1 MNSIKKL
8 FILYFY
14 LKQLI
19 KAHIT
24 TSELH
29 NRIVAEESLQ
39 KENSKGWLG
48 KLIFKALVTSILVF
62 FTFVFLHQGSL
73 FFNKDGSS
81 VFNKLMLFELTATFV
96 FLFSVFLVHRGISSV
111 MNMEV
116 KNSPTALK
124 SSVEALLVIF
134 SAVLL
139 LFVTVLI
146 PFYLVYPEIDV
157 ADKKLR
163 LNYIF
168 MAILSLFFY
177 YFVEREQSKRR
188 LQKELLRTAKL
199 QKESFEA
206 QLQHLR
212 NQMNPHFLFN
222 SLNVLV
228 TLIKIDQDRAVKFV
242 QKLSEVYRAFLQ
254 NSEKELITLHQEL
267 NVVKAYNYLLK
278 TRFGDAIAFKIDIPK
293 EKKELFLP
301 PGTLQTLIENAV
313 KHNGSTRKEP
323 LVIKVSTEK
332 DRLIVSNKLKARKS
346 AATSTNTGLKNLINR
361 YKFLTNKKATFKKVD
376 GYFIAEI
383 PLLKLEAKE
392 QVIMKNE
399 AI

>member
-1 MNSIKKL
+1 MNSTKKL

-14 LKQLI
+14 LKQSI
-19 KAHIT
+19 KKYIT

-29 NRIVAEESLQ
+29 NQIVAEESLQ
-39 KENSKGWLG
+39 KESSKGWIG
-48 KLIFKALVTSILVF
+48 KLILKALVTSILVF
-62 FTFVFLHQGSL
+62 FTIVFLHQGTL

-81 VFNKLMLFELTATFV
+81 VFNKVMAFELTATFV
-96 FLFSVFLVHRGISSV
+96 FLFLIFLVQRGISSF
-111 MNMEV
+111 MNLKI

-124 SSVEALLVIF
+124 SSIEAILVIS

-139 LFVTVLI
+139 LFITVLI
-146 PFYLVYPEIDV
+146 PFYLVFPEIDV
-157 ADKKLR
+157 IDRKIR

-168 MAILSLFFY
+168 MAILALFFY
-177 YFVEREQSKRR
+177 YFGEREQSKRR

-254 NSEKELITLHQEL
+254 NSEKELISLHEEL
-267 NVVKAYNYLLK
+267 KVVKAYNYLLK
-278 TRFGDAIAFKIDIPK
+278 TRFGDAIAFKSDIP
-293 EKKELFLP
+293 EEHKKLFLP
-301 PGTLQTLIENAV
+301 PGALQSLIENAV
-313 KHNGSTRKEP
+313 KHNGSTRKNP
-323 LVIKVSTEK
+323 LVIKVSTEEDK
-332 DRLIVSNKLKARKS
+332 LIVSNKLKARKS
-346 AATSTNTGLKNLINR
+346 PPTSTNTGLKNLINR
-361 YKFLTNKKATFKKVD
+361 YKFLTNKKATFQKKD

-383 PLLKLEAKE
+383 PLLQLEAKE
-392 QVIMKNE
+392 QEILKNE
-399 AI
+399 VF